1 MRESFGLTHA
11 LAFFVIYFYSV
22 LAGASTPSCCST
34 CEVPR
39 DQFSIALFLNALIT
53 HPSRIEQYVKTNISE
68 AIIIMFTRWQLLPVR
83 STARVNDY
91 HRRQKAW
98 QRVLNGDNMKN
109 ASIHA
114 PCLRVDTLR
123 KTNGSRR

>member
-11 LAFFVIYFYSV
+11 LAFFVIYFCSV

-34 CEVPR
+34 CEVLVTNFQLP
-39 DQFSIALFLNALIT
+39 FLNALIT
-53 HPSRIEQYVKTNISE
+53 HPSRIEQYVKTNIPE
-68 AIIIMFTRWQLLPVR
+68 AIIIMFTTWQLLPVR

-91 HRRQKAW
+91 HRRQQAW